1 MCAREKSSRFFFVR
15 GGQRQEA
22 QKAEKKESSWRA
34 KKSKKQ
40 KAKRREKRKKETQDF
55 FVNPET
61 QILRFLHFSLRKNSS
76 LKKKNTNAKK
86 RREDFERESL
96 EERCLLTRARRRI
109 EWKRNPSM
117 KRSHR
122 SPCWYELNVF
132 ILRVV
137 LLCDWEERRIR
148 QPFFLLLLFTS
159 FFFGDDD
166 DDDDDVL
173 CLTFGRAALCA

>member
-1 MCAREKSSRFFFVR
+1 MLCVAREKSSRFFR
-15 GGQRQEA
+15 EGADWKSKKQR
-22 QKAEKKESSWRA
+22 KKRA
-34 KKSKKQ
+34 AGEQKKSKKQ

-148 QPFFLLLLFTS
+148 QPFFLLLLRLLLLLLLRCDMMMMMMFC
-159 FFFGDDD
+159 
-166 DDDDDVL
+166 V
-173 CLTFGRAALCA
+173 

>member
-1 MCAREKSSRFFFVR
+1 MCERKKFEIFFCEGGQTGSAKSREKREQLESKKKAKNKK
-15 GGQRQEA
+15 RQKE
-22 QKAEKKESSWRA
+22 EKKE
-34 KKSKKQ
+34 K
-40 KAKRREKRKKETQDF
+40 KRRKNF
-55 FVNPET
+55 LHPET
-61 QILRFLHFSLRKNSS
+61 QILLFLHFSLRKNSS

-148 QPFFLLLLFTS
+148 QPFFLLLLRLLLF
-159 FFFGDDD
+159 FFFG
-166 DDDDDVL
+166 VMMMMMMMMF
-173 CLTFGRAALCA
+173 CV

>member
-1 MCAREKSSRFFFVR
+1 MCERKKFEIFFCEGGRQAKSREKREQLESKKK
-15 GGQRQEA
+15 A
-22 QKAEKKESSWRA
+22 KNKKQKEEKKE
-34 KKSKKQ
+34 KKRHKNFAPK
-40 KAKRREKRKKETQDF
+40 
-55 FVNPET
+55 T
-61 QILRFLHFSLRKNSS
+61 QILLFLHFSLRKNSS

-148 QPFFLLLLFTS
+148 QPFFLLLLRLLLF
-159 FFFGDDD
+159 FFFG
-166 DDDDDVL
+166 VMMMMF
-173 CLTFGRAALCA
+173 CV

>member
-1 MCAREKSSRFFFVR
+1 MLREKKVRDFFVR
-15 GGQRQEA
+15 GQTGRA
-22 QKAEKKESSWRA
+22 KSREKREQLESK

-40 KAKRREKRKKETQDF
+40 KEAKRREKRKKETHDF
-55 FVNPET
+55 FFHPET
-61 QILRFLHFSLRKNSS
+61 QILLFLHFSLRKKSS

-148 QPFFLLLLFTS
+148 QPFFLLLLRLLLF
-159 FFFGDDD
+159 FFFG
-166 DDDDDVL
+166 VMMMMMMMMMF
-173 CLTFGRAALCA
+173 CV

>member
-1 MCAREKSSRFFFVR
+1 MCAREKSSRFFFCE
-15 GGQRQEA
+15 GGADRKRKKQR
-22 QKAEKKESSWRA
+22 KKRA
-34 KKSKKQ
+34 AGEQKKSKKQ

-61 QILRFLHFSLRKNSS
+61 QILRFLHLSLRKNSS

-117 KRSHR
+117 KRSPR

-148 QPFFLLLLFTS
+148 QPFFLLLLRLLLF
-159 FFFGDDD
+159 FFFG
-166 DDDDDVL
+166 VMMMMMF
-173 CLTFGRAALCA
+173 CV

>member
-1 MCAREKSSRFFFVR
+1 MKTCSQNKK
-15 GGQRQEA
+15 
-22 QKAEKKESSWRA
+22 QKEEEKKE
-34 KKSKKQ
+34 KKRHENFSPK
-40 KAKRREKRKKETQDF
+40 
-55 FVNPET
+55 T
-61 QILRFLHFSLRKNSS
+61 QILLFLHFSLRKNSS

-122 SPCWYELNVF
+122 SPCWYELNIF

-137 LLCDWEERRIR
+137 LLYDWEERRIR
-148 QPFFLLLLFTS
+148 QPFFCFFFVYF
-159 FFFGDDD
+159 FFFG
-166 DDDDDVL
+166 VMMMMMMF
-173 CLTFGRAALCA
+173 CV

>member
-1 MCAREKSSRFFFVR
+1 MCERKKFEIFFCE
-15 GGQRQEA
+15 GGADRKRKKQR
-22 QKAEKKESSWRA
+22 KKRA
-34 KKSKKQ
+34 AGEQKKSKKQ

-148 QPFFLLLLFTS
+148 QPFFFASSSFTSLLLLRC
-159 FFFGDDD
+159 
-166 DDDDDVL
+166 DDDDVL

>member
-1 MCAREKSSRFFFVR
+1 MR
-15 GGQRQEA
+15 GGRDRKRKKQSKKRAAGE
-22 QKAEKKESSWRA
+22 QKKAKNKKQKEEKKE
-34 KKSKKQ
+34 KKRHKN
-40 KAKRREKRKKETQDF
+40 F
-55 FVNPET
+55 LHPET
-61 QILRFLHFSLRKNSS
+61 QILLFLHFSLRKNSS

-117 KRSHR
+117 KRSPR

-148 QPFFLLLLFTS
+148 QPFFLLLLRLLLF
-159 FFFGDDD
+159 FFFG
-166 DDDDDVL
+166 VMMMMMMMF
-173 CLTFGRAALCA
+173 CV